1 MNQYVERRVHLSQGL
16 QIRAT
21 VSPTQKVVNTFVKHD
36 LLVARSTDGHSS
48 NPSCITYIIVGA
60 IEFCALHIYATQFI
74 PMALYSWRVAN
85 RTKIAWIIVI
95 IITAPEGTEHGD
107 TLC

>member
-48 NPSCITYIIVGA
+48 NPSCITYIVGA
-60 IEFCALHIYATQFI
+60 IKFCALHIYATQFI
-74 PMALYSWRVAN
+74 PMALFVA
-85 RTKIAWIIVI
+85 R
-95 IITAPEGTEHGD
+95 
-107 TLC
+107 C